1 MAELVPALVGT
12 HGLVAGECF
21 ILERGVEVVIGRSRS
36 CDISLRRVPNYL
48 KAAPAT
54 RDDDHDFNTVSRRHA
69 SVRVQGSTAEVR
81 DTSTNGTSVNGE
93 PVRDRATVDLA
104 TGTVQLRL
112 GTRETFDFALL
123 PPDDARVANRKPI
136 AAAAAANDT
145 RPSHH
150 DHD

>member
-1 MAELVPALVGT
+1 MDEAVLRVEDLGKR
-12 HGLVAGECF
+12 F
-21 ILERGVEVVIGRSRS
+21 ILHERGARLQALAGLSF
-36 CDISLRRVPNYL
+36 SLRAGSIAALTGPSGAGKSTVLKCLWRTYL
-48 KAAPAT
+48 PSAGRLLY
-54 RDDDHDFNTVSRRHA
+54 RDGD
-69 SVRVQGSTAEVR
+69 G
-81 DTSTNGTSVNGE
+81 
-93 PVRDRATVDLA
+93 ATVDLA